1 MSTMKAVI
9 FDNDGVLVNSE
20 ETAVLNDTPF
30 LAQFGLTFDQA
41 EYAALMSGQTGAA
54 FLNRM
59 DQECQRQTGKPLPAD
74 FQTRLRENYRYQ
86 VANLLQQVEGADM
99 LVQKLKNAAIPIAV
113 ASNGEHE
120 SLKRKLEKVALY
132 DVLSPHIYNKDDC
145 GGKPKPAPDL
155 YLFAANKINTAPADC
170 IVVEDSPTGIAAGKA
185 AGMYVIGY
193 AGGKH
198 RDQNYRNVLLQSGAD
213 SVVNTMAE
221 ASDIIH
227 KLLQPVKIPQPA
239 KNNL

>member
-1 MSTMKAVI
+1 MKAVI

-20 ETAVLNDTPF
+20 ETAVLNDAPF
-30 LAQFGLTFDQA
+30 LAQFGLKFDQA

-54 FLNRM
+54 FLQRM

-74 FQTRLRENYRYQ
+74 FQTRLRENYRHQ
-86 VANLLQQVEGADM
+86 VASLLQQVEGAGT
-99 LVQKLKNAAIPIAV
+99 LVHKLKNAGIPVAV

-132 DVLSPHIYNKDDC
+132 DVMAPHIYNKDDC

-155 YLFAANKINTAPADC
+155 YLYAANKINATAAEC

-227 KLLQPVKIPQPA
+227 KLLKPVKSPQPA